1 MGEKF
6 KYIICVLILYGSLDG
21 KVSADEESSC
31 AGSSD
36 SGCDLVSAKVS
47 FLENKFL
54 EQQQQLSTMELNLN
68 SVMSQMALVLKR
80 LEMSDKGVMKQNT
93 VNQCNQDRLVKTI
106 ESVLLP
112 KLNQLADQLSQ
123 HTTENKSYER
133 TKDAAEQN
141 EPADSVPKPPVK
153 LHEDGSPIF
162 RSCSEESTQKSGQYW
177 LQPNDDA
184 DPFKGFCEQESFG
197 GGWLV
202 IQHRFDGSED
212 FYRHWH
218 DYKVGFGK
226 LDDEFWL
233 GLETVHRLTKDKPH
247 FLVVELETLDGTY
260 GYAMYDKFQIGSR
273 YENYSLKHL
282 GEFNGTAGDALAY
295 HLGMSFTTSDRDND
309 LYENR
314 SCAVE
319 KQGAWWYRRCTS
331 SNLNGKYRQM
341 DTTSNHWYTF
351 RNSYEGM
358 KKSKMMIK
366 KNFD

>member
-1 MGEKF
+1 MGEKL
-6 KYIICVLILYGSLDG
+6 KIIICVLALYGSLDG
-21 KVSADEESSC
+21 KVSADEVSSC
-31 AGSSD
+31 VNSCD
-36 SGCDLVSAKVS
+36 SGCDLLSAKVS
-47 FLENKFL
+47 YLENKFL
-54 EQQQQLSTMELNLN
+54 EQQQQLSTMDLNLN

-80 LEMSDKGVMKQNT
+80 LEMSDKGVVKQNI
-93 VNQCNQDRLVKTI
+93 VDKCNQNRLVATI

-112 KLNQLADQLSQ
+112 KLNHLADQLSQ
-123 HTTENKSYER
+123 HATENKSYER
-133 TKDAAEQN
+133 TKDVAEQN

-177 LQPNDDA
+177 LQPNDDE
-184 DPFKGFCEQESFG
+184 DPFKGFCEQETFG

-212 FYRHWH
+212 FYGNWH

-226 LDDEFWL
+226 LDGEFWL
-233 GLETVHRLTKDKPH
+233 GLEMVHRLTKDKPH
-247 FLVVELETLDGTY
+247 FLVVELETFDGTY
-260 GYAMYDKFQIGSR
+260 GYALYDKFQIGS
-273 YENYSLKHL
+273 EAEKYSLKNL
-282 GEFNGTAGDALAY
+282 GEFNGNASDSLKV
-295 HLGMSFTTSDRDND
+295 HLGMGFTTRDRDND

-319 KQGAWWYRRCTS
+319 KQGAWWYRHCTN
-331 SNLNGKYRQM
+331 SNLNGKYHKT
-341 DTTSNHWYTF
+341 DTTSNHWYYF